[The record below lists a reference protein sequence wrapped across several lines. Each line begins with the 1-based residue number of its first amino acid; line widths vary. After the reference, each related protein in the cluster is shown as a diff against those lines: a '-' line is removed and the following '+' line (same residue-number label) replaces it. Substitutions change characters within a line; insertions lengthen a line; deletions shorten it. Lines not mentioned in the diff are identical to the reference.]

1 MRANS
6 VSGSLKVAAGFVALL
21 ALSQQAE
28 YASAVCSGNDF
39 TCCNTGDCISSSW
52 VGDNDNDCGDDSD
65 EYLSAPG
72 CDQSTCFELERFGR
86 PCGSS
91 TTTESPPISLCSN
104 GQFECCNGKCTT
116 SSYINDGDNDCGD
129 YSDEPKSGGTGCSC
143 KPNNGDLVG
152 CFSGSSW
159 LYAQAGDSQTPSS
172 NDNNDDDWWNWSSNN
187 DDDDYSSGSSFNA
200 AYLVGPVIFLVIIG
214 SVISSQ
220 KKENAGNAG
229 NNNLPLPPVPVS
241 PVARPTS
248 ARSNAAIYG
257 VQMMQ
262 NPYGGGAPAAAAME
276 RFNNLAQVAYNNPYG
291 GAAHAATVALPSYRA
306 VQAQPLP
313 AAPSAKPFED
323 VSSDSEDEQEHKRG
337 GGAEAEWYWTTFGMQ
352 I

>member
-52 VGDNDNDCGDDSD
+52 IGDNDNDCGDDSD
-65 EYLSAPG
+65 EYIYNSFAPR
-72 CDQSTCFELERFGR
+72 CDQSTDCYDRNGL
-86 PCGSS
+86 PCGS
-91 TTTESPPISLCSN
+91 TPICSD
-104 GQFECCNGKCTT
+104 GEFQCCNGKCIPAT

-143 KPNNGDLVG
+143 KPNNLDFVG

-159 LYAQAGDSQTPSS
+159 LYAQAGDSQTSSS
-172 NDNNDDDWWNWSSNN
+172 NDNNNDDWGNWWSNDDD

-248 ARSNAAIYG
+248 ARS
-257 VQMMQ
+257 
-262 NPYGGGAPAAAAME
+262 AME